1 MSYQANTPIS
11 IFNLPYEML
20 SFRACVMYHAGSVYL
35 EFIDSSCTSFT
46 RQIGQPA
53 LWAAL
58 PQMNLTVNCTCVLA
72 QDSLPLHMQLKQIV
86 AKSYLGWEQVG
97 PNQITVSL

>member
-1 MSYQANTPIS
+1 
-11 IFNLPYEML
+11 ML
-20 SFRACVMYHAGSVYL
+20 SFRACVMCCAGSVYL
-35 EFIDSSCTSFT
+35 EFIDPSCTSFT

-58 PQMNLTVNCTCVLA
+58 PQMNLTANCTRVLA

-86 AKSYLGWEQVG
+86 AKSYLGREQVG
-97 PNQITVSL
+97 PNQTTASL